1 MLLYSLKRGKKLRG
15 ILTLL
20 ICEELGGNVER
31 ALDAAVAVEL
41 IHNASLIHDDIID
54 GDEIRRNKLSFRKR
68 YGISA
73 AIIIGH
79 YLVSLGLML
88 FRKYGWRAIEV
99 FNRAWINIVKGG
111 IADITR
117 SSSFDE
123 KIYKVIA
130 KLKNRLYFLK
140 VHCLQLLPKKIF

>member
-1 MLLYSLKRGKKLRG
+1 
-15 ILTLL
+15 
-20 ICEELGGNVER
+20 
-31 ALDAAVAVEL
+31 
-41 IHNASLIHDDIID
+41 
-54 GDEIRRNKLSFRKR
+54 
-68 YGISA
+68 
-73 AIIIGH
+73 
-79 YLVSLGLML
+79 ML